1 MFLGIAEL
9 KTVSTIAVVNLITN
23 NQDETVNELIE
34 ENIDLMKS
42 YLFKYYD
49 TEAVFSA
56 AGDARAKIVLKH
68 LKTLVIFDLYQIRQ
82 KDITPELEMKWDRA
96 MEWLNKISKGD
107 IEADLP
113 RRKVD
118 TDGDGSPDSS
128 STFMKLGSRK
138 NYKNHW

>member
-1 MFLGIAEL
+1 MFLTTDEL
-9 KTVSTIAVVNLITN
+9 KTVSTVAVVNLITN
-23 NQDETVNELIE
+23 NQTEIVDEVIE

-49 TEAVFSA
+49 TEAIFAA
-56 AGDARAKIVLKH
+56 AGDERSKIVLKH
-68 LKTLVIFDLYQIRQ
+68 LKTLVIFDLYQIRR
-82 KDITPELEMKWDRA
+82 KDITPEMEMKWDRA
-96 MEWLNKISKGD
+96 MEWLTKISKGD

-113 RRKVD
+113 RKQVD
-118 TDGDGSPDSS
+118 TDGDGTPDAN